1 VNSHPRGPPLGPEG
15 FTKLTKVSR
24 ETLERLSA
32 YVDLLKAWNRRINLV
47 GPNTIGDVWRRHILD
62 SAQLYPEIP
71 RQSQVIVDLGS
82 GAGLPGLVLS
92 ILGVGGVHLIEA
104 DQRKVV
110 FLREAIR
117 ATGAEAIVHARRI
130 EDLRAFPAEIVT
142 ARALAPL
149 PRLLESAKPFLAP
162 STICLFLKGQS
173 VAEELTLAAKEW
185 RMTAHR
191 LRSLSDPTGCMLR
204 LENISFE
211 HSTSSTGG
219 STG

>member
-1 VNSHPRGPPLGPEG
+1 MNSHPRRPPLGPEG

-24 ETLERLSA
+24 ETLERLSV

-62 SAQLYPEIP
+62 SAQLYPQIP
-71 RQSQVIVDLGS
+71 RQAQVIVDLGT

-92 ILGVGGVHLIEA
+92 LLGVGGVQLIEA

-117 ATGAEAIVHARRI
+117 ATGAEAIVHAKRI

-149 PRLLESAKPFLAP
+149 PRLLKSAKPFLAP

-185 RMTAHR
+185 RMAAHR
-191 LRSLSDPTGCMLR
+191 LRSLSDPTGCVLR
-204 LENISFE
+204 LENIRLE
-211 HSTSSTGG
+211 HSTGSTRG